1 MMIMITM
8 SMIMITME
16 IVHVRGITI
25 IHVEHQILRRIMLV
39 IMQQMMITTTTNLTM
54 IHRVRIMKIVMIV
67 HQMIADKIVS
77 MIEYKM
83 IVIERGIRQEI
94 VLQLR
99 PFPILRVALRYVVLM
114 VMV

>member
-1 MMIMITM
+1 MMIVVYKQMHKQMMIMITM
-8 SMIMITME
+8 TMIMITME

-25 IHVEHQILRRIMLV
+25 IHVEHQILPRIMLV
-39 IMQQMMITTTTNLTM
+39 IMQQMMITTTT
-54 IHRVRIMKIVMIV
+54 
-67 HQMIADKIVS
+67 
-77 MIEYKM
+77 KM

-99 PFPILRVALRYVVLM
+99 PFPILHVALRYVVLM